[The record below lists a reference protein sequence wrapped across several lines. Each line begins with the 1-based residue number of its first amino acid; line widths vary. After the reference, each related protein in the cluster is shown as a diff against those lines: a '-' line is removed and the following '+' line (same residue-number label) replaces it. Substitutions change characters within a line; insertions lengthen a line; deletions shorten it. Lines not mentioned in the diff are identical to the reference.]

1 MKIKDLVEYGK
12 NNLINKD
19 EPYRLSKMLL
29 KHLLKVDDSYLV
41 INQEMKVDKEIVDKY
56 YEEIYELNKSI
67 PIQYI
72 IKNQE
77 FMGLDFYVDSNVLI
91 PQPDTEILVE
101 KVLELYNNNYKNKN
115 NVSILDLCTG
125 SGAIA
130 VALAKNITEKVEI
143 YGSDISNEALQIAN
157 LNKKNNNAT
166 NVNFFQSD
174 MFKNMENLKFDIIV
188 SNPPYIKTEIIS
200 TLDKE
205 VREEPYIAL
214 DGGIDGLD
222 FYKIII
228 DNACDFLNDKGYIC
242 LEIGYDQKKDVIE
255 LITNSKKYEEVETIN
270 DLSGNDRCI
279 IARKK

>member
-1 MKIKDLVEYGK
+1 MRIKDLVEYGK

-29 KHLLKVDDSYLV
+29 KYLLKVDDSYLV
-41 INQEMKVDKEIVDKY
+41 INQEMKVDKEIVDRY
-56 YEEIYELNKSI
+56 YEEIYELNKGI

-72 IKNQE
+72 VKNQE

-157 LNKKNNNAT
+157 LNKKNNDAT
-166 NVNFFQSD
+166 NVKFFQSD

-228 DNACDFLNDKGYIC
+228 ANACDFLNDKGYIC
-242 LEIGYDQKKDVIE
+242 LEIGYDQKKDVIG
-255 LITNSKKYEEVETIN
+255 LITNSKKYEEVEAIN